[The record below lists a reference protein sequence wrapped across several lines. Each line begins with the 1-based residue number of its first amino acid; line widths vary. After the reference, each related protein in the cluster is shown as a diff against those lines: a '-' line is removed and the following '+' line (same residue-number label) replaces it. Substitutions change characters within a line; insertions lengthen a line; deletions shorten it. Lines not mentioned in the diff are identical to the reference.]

1 MKPDSVAAIAQRQN
15 VVAAQREVVERGGVT
30 TPAGHIHFF
39 GANDVGCRAHL
50 YAALAQRALNERDL
64 EFDGR
69 AGLEIGGGEEI
80 YAARADVA
88 GYEGDGD
95 GVETIGREI

>member
-1 MKPDSVAAIAQRQN
+1 VAAIAQWQN
-15 VVAAQREVVERGGVT
+15 VVAAQREVVEGGGVT

-50 YAALAQRALNERDL
+50 YAALAQRALNERDF

-69 AGLEIGGGEEI
+69 ARLKIAGSEEI
-80 YAARADVA
+80 YAARADIA
-88 GYEGDGD
+88 GYERDGNGLKVIAD
-95 GVETIGREI
+95 ARETKW